1 MRIVF
6 AILSFIDALNDWLGK
21 ILALFVLLLFA
32 LVMKEVI
39 GRYFFNAPSVW
50 GQELT
55 QLLFGTYVFLSGG
68 HVLRWGG
75 HVNVD
80 LVYNKFNIRTRALID
95 ITTSALFFLFC
106 GMLLYY
112 GGQLA
117 WESISYWEHSV
128 SAWGPPIWPFKLMIP
143 VGAGLL
149 LLQGIAKL
157 VRDIYILVTGSP
169 YSPKSPKD
177 ATSKESV

>member
-1 MRIVF
+1 MRKIF
-6 AILSFIDALNDWLGK
+6 AVLGFIDALNDRLGK
-21 ILALFVLLLFA
+21 ILAFLVVLMFLL
-32 LVMKEVI
+32 VIKEVI

-55 QLLFGTYVFLSGG
+55 QLLFGVYVFLSGG

-80 LVYNKFNIRTRALID
+80 VLYNKFNIRTRALVD
-95 ITTSALFFLFC
+95 IITSALFFLFC

-112 GGQLA
+112 GGEFA
-117 WESISYWEHSV
+117 WESISFWEHSV

-157 VRDIYILVTGSP
+157 IRDIHILATGSA
-169 YSPKSPKD
+169 YSSED

>member
-1 MRIVF
+1 MRKIF
-6 AILSFIDALNDWLGK
+6 AVLGFIDALNDRLGK
-21 ILALFVLLLFA
+21 ILAFLVVLMFLL
-32 LVMKEVI
+32 VIKEVI

-55 QLLFGTYVFLSGG
+55 QLLFGVYVFLSGG
-68 HVLRWGG
+68 HVLRWGA

-80 LVYNKFNIRTRALID
+80 VLYNKFNIRTRALVD
-95 ITTSALFFLFC
+95 IITSALFFLFC

-112 GGQLA
+112 GGEFA
-117 WESISYWEHSV
+117 WESISFWEHSV

-157 VRDIYILVTGSP
+157 IRDIHILATGSA
-169 YSPKSPKD
+169 YSSED